1 MKLILLKIL
10 RSWWF
15 WERCL
20 SGRFK
25 KIFADFCGYLFTER
39 LIKPLYFFCGYKCC
53 HICLYILTFLYMYIH
68 TLYIPYIYT
77 LYTHIYV
84 NTNIN
89 CVCHDEMSME
99 IYIHGKMILFLDW
112 NIVRIFLNLISH
124 MPPWVIT
131 IYITFKVLSDE
142 IVV

>member
-1 MKLILLKIL
+1 
-10 RSWWF
+10 
-15 WERCL
+15 
-20 SGRFK
+20 
-25 KIFADFCGYLFTER
+25 
-39 LIKPLYFFCGYKCC
+39 
-53 HICLYILTFLYMYIH
+53 MYIH